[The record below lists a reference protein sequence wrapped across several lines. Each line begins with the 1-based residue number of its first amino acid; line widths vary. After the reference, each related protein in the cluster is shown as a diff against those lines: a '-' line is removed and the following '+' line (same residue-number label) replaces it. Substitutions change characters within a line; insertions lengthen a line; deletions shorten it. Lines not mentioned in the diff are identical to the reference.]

1 MTEQISNN
9 KKIVIVKV
17 TKPDYLSGL
26 TGAIYILKCLSD
38 GLSKDQIISDIFEG
52 DRQLVFIWI
61 EFLKNHHWLEENENS
76 NTGDHGRIK
85 ITLVLRCEGNL
96 ADGSCSN
103 KSSQISR
110 IILSFLDLLGRVR
123 LV

>member
-9 KKIVIVKV
+9 KKIIIVKV

-61 EFLKNHHWLEENENS
+61 EFLQNHHWLEENENS
-76 NTGDHGRIK
+76 NPGDHGRVK
-85 ITLVLRCEGNL
+85 ITYEGSKL
-96 ADGSCSN
+96 
-103 KSSQISR
+103 ISEYSFEFENDLGDR
-110 IILSFLDLLGRVR
+110 RTCIHLSRY
-123 LV
+123 

>member
-9 KKIVIVKV
+9 KKIIIVKV

-38 GLSKDQIISDIFEG
+38 GLSIDQIISDIFEG

-76 NTGDHGRIK
+76 NTGDHGRVK
-85 ITLVLRCEGNL
+85 ITYEGSKL
-96 ADGSCSN
+96 
-103 KSSQISR
+103 ISEY
-110 IILSFLDLLGRVR
+110 SFEFENDLGNRR
-123 LV
+123 DS

>member
-76 NTGDHGRIK
+76 NTGDHGRVK

-110 IILSFLDLLGRVR
+110 IILSFLDLLRRVR

>member
-110 IILSFLDLLGRVR
+110 IILSFLDLSGRVR

>member
-17 TKPDYLSGL
+17 TKPDYVSGL

-110 IILSFLDLLGRVR
+110 IILSFLDLSGRVR

>member
-9 KKIVIVKV
+9 KKIIIVKV

-52 DRQLVFIWI
+52 D
-61 EFLKNHHWLEENENS
+61 
-76 NTGDHGRIK
+76 
-85 ITLVLRCEGNL
+85 
-96 ADGSCSN
+96 
-103 KSSQISR
+103 
-110 IILSFLDLLGRVR
+110 
-123 LV
+123 